1 VPGPAC
7 AKADNAKLD
16 NNIMSH
22 AHPNPRAGSRPQSDP
37 VEYQAISGLAIAAL
51 LLGIASVS
59 ALAGLVLWGV
69 PVLGVV
75 TSLVALLRIERAAGA
90 LAGRSAARWGLALSV
105 FFGAVAVAHFISNER
120 MLANRAEQVARQWF
134 AALAAGNPPVARQLG
149 LPAKSRARI
158 SDPAQL
164 WNYYRDVVNQRRDIE
179 QFVAEPLI
187 HTLLALDGQATVRL
201 YANRGVSNADQQT
214 IVAQTY
220 AVTYEDDGA
229 RKTFFVNL
237 TLERNLQ
244 RGADKADWR
253 VLKYAGG
260 VDPE

>member
-1 VPGPAC
+1 
-7 AKADNAKLD
+7 
-16 NNIMSH
+16 MSH
-22 AHPNPRAGSRPQSDP
+22 ANSNPRPSSRPQSDP
-37 VEYQAISGLAIAAL
+37 VEYQAISGLAIGAL
-51 LLGIASVS
+51 LLGIASAS
-59 ALAGLVLWGV
+59 ALAGQVLWGV

-90 LAGRSAARWGLALSV
+90 LAGRRAAQWGLALSM
-105 FFGAVAVAHFISNER
+105 FFGAVAVAQFISNER
-120 MLANRAEQVARQWF
+120 LLAGRAEQVSRQWF
-134 AALAAGNPPVARQLG
+134 AALAAGDLPLARQLG
-149 LPAKSRARI
+149 MPAKTRARI
-158 SDPAQL
+158 SDPTQL
-164 WNYYRDVVNQRRDIE
+164 WNYYRDVAGQRRDLE

-187 HTLLALDGQATVRL
+187 HTLLALDGAATVRL
-201 YANRGVSNADQQT
+201 YANRGVSMADQQT

-237 TLERNLQ
+237 TIERNLQ

-253 VLKYAGG
+253 VIKYAGG